1 MPIDRDE
8 FENASEET
16 LGVEEG
22 THADTVLSFLA
33 ENAERA
39 FTQREIHDETD
50 IKRGSVGAVLSRL
63 GDAGLVRH
71 KGKYW
76 AITDEARERLEEHEE
91 SESEEGMNVWKI
103 L

>member
-8 FENASEET
+8 FEESSEEA

-22 THADTVLSFLA
+22 THADTVLTFLA
-33 ENAERA
+33 ENSDSA
-39 FTQREIHDETD
+39 FTQAEIHDKTG

-63 GDAGLVRH
+63 KDAGLVEH

-76 AITDEARERLEEHEE
+76 AVSERARERLDEDGGI
-91 SESEEGMNVWKI
+91 SVWKI

>member
-8 FENASEET
+8 FDSASEET

-22 THADTVLSFLA
+22 THADTILSFLA
-33 ENAERA
+33 ENDGHA
-39 FTQREIHDETD
+39 FTQREIHEETD

-63 GDAGLVRH
+63 DDAGLVRH

-76 AITDEARERLEEHEE
+76 AISDEARERLEEDD
-91 SESEEGMNVWKI
+91 GTNIWKI